1 MGSRISER
9 RDWPNPTAFMPSVCP
24 PASSCAGAETE
35 VEGKRPRPPP
45 CRHCTAHSPQELTPA
60 GLHPSGEWGEP
71 DTPECAHK

>member
-1 MGSRISER
+1 MGSGLSER
-9 RDWPNPTAFMPSVCP
+9 RDWANPTAFCVP

-45 CRHCTAHSPQELTPA
+45 CRRCTAHSPQELTRA

-71 DTPECAHK
+71 DTPECPHK